1 MPWLPTIYQP
11 LFWSIS
17 NNRTNNNP
25 AFIQHTIEW
34 DRMELS
40 LKSNLT
46 NKCARIIVLWIKK
59 KNGGKTLLR
68 ILGGVC
74 VDKWHMSRN
83 VCDGKKSSSETE
95 PPPCRKLVM
104 TCVREMPWVSE
115 NRSNS
120 DSFLAIWFLQCSIR
134 DRVTS
139 RTYSYISMY

>member
-1 MPWLPTIYQP
+1 
-11 LFWSIS
+11 
-17 NNRTNNNP
+17 
-25 AFIQHTIEW
+25 
-34 DRMELS
+34 MELS

-95 PPPCRKLVM
+95 PPPLQKTGDDLCQGNALSVWKQKQLRFL
-104 TCVREMPWVSE
+104 P
-115 NRSNS
+115 SNM
-120 DSFLAIWFLQCSIR
+120 IPTMQYQR
-134 DRVTS
+134 
-139 RTYSYISMY
+139 